1 MVIIDDV
8 GALIADPEDTP
19 TESSAPESG
28 VASEMTGVALIECLL
43 RDHVDT
49 LRAIVDDIKED
60 LPSRFASG
68 MFQLFMVETVFLRS
82 VGDHM
87 TLFSQRVGVSEVD
100 ADRWNELRKM
110 WEVMHLSTFLPDEVH
125 NVSNQ

>member
-1 MVIIDDV
+1 MVITDDV
-8 GALIADPEDTP
+8 GASPADSEDILIEGSTL
-19 TESSAPESG
+19 EGG
-28 VASEMTGVALIECLL
+28 VTSEVTGVALIECLL

-49 LRAIVDDIKED
+49 LRAIVDDINAD
-60 LPSRFASG
+60 IPSRFASG

-87 TLFSQRVGVSEVD
+87 TLFSQQVGVSEVD
-100 ADRWNELRKM
+100 AVRWNELRKM

-125 NVSNQ
+125 NVSN